1 VGLLEKGEDMQI
13 FEEGLR
19 HHVISCDIEAR
30 GKRSLSTFNLICV
43 TVESAPADKG
53 QGAPI
58 TIHPAKLY

>member
-1 VGLLEKGEDMQI
+1 MQI

-30 GKRSLSTFNLICV
+30 GKRRLSTFNLICV